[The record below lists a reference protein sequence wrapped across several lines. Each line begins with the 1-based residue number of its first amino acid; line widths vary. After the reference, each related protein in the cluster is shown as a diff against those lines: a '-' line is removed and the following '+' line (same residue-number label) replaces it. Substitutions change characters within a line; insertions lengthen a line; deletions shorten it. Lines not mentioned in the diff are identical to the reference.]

1 MLVNNAGVMFNGRVD
16 EIKEEYLTDTL
27 DVNVTHV
34 VMMTSF
40 FLPKLLTRKQRGA
53 IINVSS
59 MTGYLDGYAGSVVYG
74 ASKAYVNFLT
84 LALAKEVEGK
94 NLDVQCF
101 TPGMG
106 ATNLLKEK
114 SKKNMLGITAKSV
127 VSGSLRDLGHGG
139 FESSGHW
146 NHDVQ
151 TPTVE
156 MLSQLPGVQMVFN
169 QVYGKMLKS

>member
-16 EIKEEYLTDTL
+16 DIKEEYLTDTL

-40 FLPKLLTRKQRGA
+40 FLPKLLARKQRGA

-59 MTGYLDGYAGSVVYG
+59 MIGYFDGFAGSAVYG
-74 ASKAYVNFLT
+74 ASKAYVNYFT
-84 LALAKEVEGK
+84 LALAKEVEGR

-101 TPGMG
+101 TPGMA
-106 ATNLLKEK
+106 ATNLWQET
-114 SKKNMLGITAKSV
+114 SKNNMLGITAKSV
-127 VSGSLRDLGHGG
+127 VSGSLRDLGQGG
-139 FESSGHW
+139 FVSSGHW

-156 MLSQLPGVQMVFN
+156 MLS
-169 QVYGKMLKS
+169 